1 VRLAMAFSE
10 KNKQNLS
17 IEDKLKAT
25 DKYIAKMKGIL
36 ATMDEIAQIKRA
48 KGDTT
53 ADSDVVGGYK
63 RSSIVKLISELEKQ
77 REQLISELDEN
88 TRKAIQERDAKLK
101 AQEDEL
107 KAKNA
112 QLKAKEDELKAQK
125 DAIALRDRE
134 LPNRNDNV
142 VTSFKKGDNA
152 LAIEGLYTGLSMD
165 IEKLRDDILQ
175 EMKYSYKQDIAI
187 YDDLSEKIDAIKAV
201 DASALEEG
209 LKPLQAMEE
218 KLNALQVIDYD
229 VLAEKMNSK
238 LAEGKIDY
246 DILAERVA
254 TVMTVYAESMI
265 LPKTQLNS
273 IEQRLEEM
281 QHTLSG
287 IMNVKQMP
295 EFRKLDLL
303 IEEYLRTL
311 SYENIPDLLIL
322 ANEIRITANRHIA
335 GGNALRGEGMLA
347 DLGIRLKS
355 VVMSGYNALVV
366 VEDAIKTHSLPQVL
380 SAETFAEFKDA
391 CGELERSPAVCSD
404 EIINR
409 VVRAKKALFNDIE
422 ASQFDNETMQ
432 ELLEILAE
440 VPEGE
445 IPAESTI
452 TNIVALK
459 KEIMN
464 FNLYYFVDLVPVIAE
479 PEKSAPVDTQAI
491 LNAIAGIKL
500 PEVVTAYAPAP
511 ETNEV
516 ENQTENQAVAES
528 AIAATSEMTLAE
540 AKQAVPAVRVKK
552 QKIMRPG
559 VSSKDNKMEKTN
571 QPLRTVRRSLKTTDD
586 NPNALSKELV
596 GQVAQK
602 IANSMIK

>member
-1 VRLAMAFSE
+1 MAFSE

-36 ATMDEIAQIKRA
+36 ATMDEIAKIKRA
-48 KGDTT
+48 KGATT

-77 REQLISELDEN
+77 REQLISELDAN

-112 QLKAKEDELKAQK
+112 QLKAKDDELKAQK

-142 VTSFKKGDNA
+142 VTSFKNGDNA

-246 DILAERVA
+246 DILAEKVA

-287 IMNVKQMP
+287 IMNKCPNLENSIYLSKNIYVLCLTKIFPTYLFLQMK
-295 EFRKLDLL
+295 F
-303 IEEYLRTL
+303 
-311 SYENIPDLLIL
+311 
-322 ANEIRITANRHIA
+322 
-335 GGNALRGEGMLA
+335 ALRQT
-347 DLGIRLKS
+347 
-355 VVMSGYNALVV
+355 
-366 VEDAIKTHSLPQVL
+366 AISQ
-380 SAETFAEFKDA
+380 AETLCVAKA
-391 CGELERSPAVCSD
+391 C
-404 EIINR
+404 
-409 VVRAKKALFNDIE
+409 
-422 ASQFDNETMQ
+422 
-432 ELLEILAE
+432 
-440 VPEGE
+440 
-445 IPAESTI
+445 
-452 TNIVALK
+452 
-459 KEIMN
+459 
-464 FNLYYFVDLVPVIAE
+464 
-479 PEKSAPVDTQAI
+479 
-491 LNAIAGIKL
+491 L
-500 PEVVTAYAPAP
+500 P
-511 ETNEV
+511 
-516 ENQTENQAVAES
+516 
-528 AIAATSEMTLAE
+528 I
-540 AKQAVPAVRVKK
+540 
-552 QKIMRPG
+552 
-559 VSSKDNKMEKTN
+559 
-571 QPLRTVRRSLKTTDD
+571 
-586 NPNALSKELV
+586 
-596 GQVAQK
+596 
-602 IANSMIK
+602 

>member
-1 VRLAMAFSE
+1 MAFSE

-112 QLKAKEDELKAQK
+112 QLKAKDDELKAQK

-246 DILAERVA
+246 DILAEKVA

-528 AIAATSEMTLAE
+528 AIAAAPEMTLAE

-586 NPNALSKELV
+586 NPNALSKALV

>member
-1 VRLAMAFSE
+1 MRLAMAFSE

-112 QLKAKEDELKAQK
+112 QLKAKDDELKAQK

-347 DLGIRLKS
+347 DLGVRLKS

-559 VSSKDNKMEKTN
+559 VSSKDNKIEKTN

-586 NPNALSKELV
+586 NPNALSKALV

>member
-1 VRLAMAFSE
+1 MAFSE